1 MNGFASR
8 DGGMPPTSFIN
19 GPKASCPFP
28 TVPSAILHHVSLYPE
43 YTAAIDLSGDVP
55 RQMTYRQLQ
64 QRSQMLARNLQ
75 AHGVCPGDRVPLVV
89 KRGIEMLV
97 GISAILLCG
106 AQYVPLDG
114 GVVAEKTLET
124 VVAQSGK
131 TFAVCIASTR
141 YRFESSGSHALRECT
156 VVVIE
161 AESDDDNAE
170 MTEEFPSL
178 ATSEGGCYV
187 IYTSGMYS

>member
-1 MNGFASR
+1 
-8 DGGMPPTSFIN
+8 MPPASFTN
-19 GPKASCPFP
+19 GPKASCSFP

-64 QRSQMLARNLQ
+64 QRSQKLARSLQ
-75 AHGVCPGDRVPLVV
+75 AHGVRPGDRVPLVV

-141 YRFESSGSHALRECT
+141 HRLESSGSDVLRRCT

-161 AESDDDNAE
+161 AESDDHSAE
-170 MTEEFPSL
+170 MCEEFPSL

-187 IYTSGMYS
+187 IYTSGA